1 MKLNMEILTNR
12 ILYAFFTDYKVI
24 PFHHFTKKTQKT
36 PLREIV
42 KAKSELEDYIRR
54 NKNDG

>member
-1 MKLNMEILTNR
+1 MKMNMEILSIR
-12 ILYAFFTDYKVI
+12 ILYAVSADYKI
-24 PFHHFTKKTQKT
+24 ILLHHFTKKTQKT